1 MKDCFLH
8 THYGWCYYDMKD
20 MLIYGLYVEP
30 EFRRQ
35 GKAARLL
42 KMVIAEMRAN
52 GYNGPIKIA
61 AAPDERG
68 ISKHRLAE
76 FYRSLGLAVINEQK
90 ANVSFRTPWLSARF
104 NERK

>member
-1 MKDCFLH
+1 MKDYFVH
-8 THYGWCYYDMKD
+8 THYGWCYYDLQD

-42 KMVIAEMRAN
+42 KMVIAEMRADN
-52 GYNGPIKIA
+52 YSGPIKIA
-61 AAPDERG
+61 AIPYARG

-76 FYRSLGLAVINEQK
+76 FYRNLGLVVINEQK
-90 ANVSFRTPWLSARF
+90 ANVSFRTPWLSERF

>member
-1 MKDCFLH
+1 MKECFVH
-8 THYGWCYYDMKD
+8 THYGWCYYDMQD

-42 KMVIAEMRAN
+42 KMVIAEIRAD
-52 GYNGPIKIA
+52 GYNGQIKIA
-61 AAPDERG
+61 AAPYERG

-76 FYRSLGLAVINEQK
+76 FYRSLGLSVINEQK
-90 ANVSFRTPWLSARF
+90 AKISFHTSWIDKRF
-104 NERK
+104 TERK